1 MKAIGYQP
9 SVGLKVGST
18 PARQS
23 AGPAIAYGDGSGYDA
38 MAKGF
43 GNVLSLV
50 EKEREE
56 DMVADVTAAKNEY
69 DRRISDLLYNEENG
83 LMNRKL
89 VNARGIGKMFEEEE
103 KKIRE
108 EVLPMLPKYEKAHL
122 AFANLADKDAQRNF
136 NNVRNYSLEQKRA
149 YRDVT
154 LTNSINF
161 KMENAQHY
169 YKDPSAVKEQLDAIY
184 TDIRANCESE
194 YGAEWCKMKYDEYE
208 AKAVA
213 SVVETAYSN
222 GDNDAVRSLLNVF
235 GDRVPPSTLNRWRK
249 GLVESDKDEAM
260 LTTAE
265 QIAKEAEYDI
275 TKIDAILS
283 KYDTI
288 EVEEGGSFYKAK
300 EYKDSMQG
308 VRYLYGGNDKNGI
321 DCSAYTQQLAKHM
334 DVEIPRTADAQ
345 CHWAEENGRYR
356 ANDGSYQPQAGDL
369 VFITGTDSRFKPS
382 DNWEESQNPDNMM
395 AYRGVTHVGMIDE
408 NGNITQAGSSKGVG
422 SVPMSAFDG
431 KILGY
436 GTLGST
442 KKKIPLTAQEK
453 QEQRNKVIAI
463 CNQKK
468 AIENERIRQRVESAD
483 DAMWELYQAGVTDPR
498 QFNAVVQRYADDPE
512 VHRQAKR
519 IMAGYIG
526 GSGSGGGKMS
536 RDDEAIIKDNIDTGR
551 YIDEGSLRDA
561 LNKLDLSPAEIRD
574 LVSYYRKSRD
584 NNVGWDSM
592 KKEFQRDISKNEG
605 LWRGAKAAAEDFIQD
620 YIEKNNRQ
628 PSYAQIKDALYK
640 ATVKP
645 ENSMF
650 ANNSDY
656 ADFEKM
662 GISPATM
669 RAMSISNARPNRD
682 GTVTVTYPDGSVA
695 KMNKDEFNARVSRNS

>member
-1 MKAIGYQP
+1 MKAMGYQP
-9 SVGLKVGST
+9 NVGLKVGST

-38 MAKGF
+38 MARGF
-43 GNVLSLV
+43 GTVLSLV

-83 LMNRKL
+83 LMHKKL
-89 VNARGIGKMFEEEE
+89 ANARGIGKTFEEEE
-103 KKIRE
+103 KKIRADI
-108 EVLPMLPKYEKAHL
+108 LPMLPKYEKAHI
-122 AFANLADKDAQRNF
+122 AFANLADKDSQRNF
-136 NNVRNYSLEQKRA
+136 NTVRNYSLEQKKA
-149 YRDVT
+149 YRDVN

-169 YKDPSAVKEQLDAIY
+169 YKDPSAVKEQLEAIY
-184 TDIRANCESE
+184 TDIRANCENE
-194 YGAEWCKMKYDEYE
+194 YGAEWCKSKFDETE
-208 AKAVA
+208 AKVVA

-222 GDNDAVRSLLNVF
+222 GDNDAVRSLINVF

-249 GLVESDKDEAM
+249 GLVESDKDDEI

-265 QIAKEAEYDI
+265 QILQNIGGDI
-275 TKIDAILS
+275 TKLDAEIA
-283 KYDTI
+283 KYDT
-288 EVEEGGSFYKAK
+288 VELDSGGAYYQMKPYFAEMAGTK
-300 EYKDSMQG
+300 
-308 VRYLYGGNDKNGI
+308 YLYGGNGKNGI
-321 DCSAYTQQLAKHM
+321 DCSALTQQAYARAG
-334 DVEIPRTADAQ
+334 EQIPRVA
-345 CHWAEENGRYR
+345 AEQMRYMEQKGRFV
-356 ANDGSYQPQAGDL
+356 ANDGKYTPQAGDL
-369 VFITGTDSRFKPS
+369 VFIVNT
-382 DNWEESQNPDNMM
+382 NPKEKN
-395 AYRGVTHVGMIDE
+395 AYKGVTHVGIMTE
-408 NGNITQAGSSKGVG
+408 NGTIMQAGSSNGVG
-422 SVPMSAFDG
+422 EVPMSAFQG
-431 KILGY
+431 KILGF
-436 GTLGST
+436 GKASSVQRV
-442 KKKIPLTAQEK
+442 PRSAREK
-453 QEQRNKVIAI
+453 QELKNKVLALHA
-463 CNQKK
+463 QDER
-468 AIENERIRQRVESAD
+468 IENERIRQRVESAD
-483 DAMWELYQAGVTDPR
+483 DAMWELYQSGVTDPR
-498 QFNAVVQRYADDPE
+498 QFEAVARRYADDPE
-512 VHRQAKR
+512 VHRQVKR

-526 GSGSGGGKMS
+526 GGRGGGSGSGGSKMS

-561 LNKLDLSPAEIRD
+561 LNKLDLSPAEMRD

-650 ANNSDY
+650 ANNSYY

-669 RAMSISNARPNRD
+669 RAMSISNARPNGD

>member
-1 MKAIGYQP
+1 MEAIGYQP

-18 PARQS
+18 PAVRS

-38 MAKGF
+38 MARGF
-43 GNVLSLV
+43 GAVLSLV

-83 LMNRKL
+83 LMHKKL
-89 VNARGIGKMFEEEE
+89 ANARGIGKTFEEEE
-103 KKIRE
+103 KKIRADI
-108 EVLPMLPKYEKAHL
+108 LPMLPKYEKAHI
-122 AFANLADKDAQRNF
+122 AFANLADKDSQRNF
-136 NNVRNYSLEQKRA
+136 NTVRNYSLEQKKA
-149 YRDVT
+149 YRDVN

-184 TDIRANCESE
+184 TDIRANCENE
-194 YGAEWCKMKYDEYE
+194 YGAEWCRAKYEEYE
-208 AKAVA
+208 AKTVSSA
-213 SVVETAYSN
+213 VETAIAS
-222 GDNDAVRSLLNVF
+222 DDRDAARELISVF
-235 GDRVPPSTLNRWRK
+235 GDRVPPNVLNRYRK
-249 GLVESDKDEAM
+249 GIMDADKDDEM

-265 QIAKEAEYDI
+265 QIYKNIGGDMTKLDAEL
-275 TKIDAILS
+275 A
-283 KYDTI
+283 KYDTAEI
-288 EVEEGGSFYKAK
+288 ATGGTYYKMK
-300 EYKDSMQG
+300 ETYEEYKGTPYDW
-308 VRYLYGGNDKNGI
+308 GGTTKNGI
-321 DCSAYTQQLAKHM
+321 DCSSFTQKAYANAGEQ
-334 DVEIPRTADAQ
+334 IPRTSETQ
-345 CHWAEENGRYR
+345 LHYMEQKGRFVP
-356 ANDGSYQPQAGDL
+356 NDGKYTPQAGDI
-369 VFITGTDSRFKPS
+369 VFITNTNAKFKPT
-382 DNWEESQNPDNMM
+382 DDWAASQDPDKNL
-395 AYRGVTHVGMIDE
+395 AYKGVTHVGIVSE
-408 NGNITQAGSSKGVG
+408 NGTILQAGSSKGV
-422 SVPMSAFDG
+422 SEVPMSAFAG
-431 KILGY
+431 KIMGY
-436 GTLGST
+436 GKAAGVQRVPRS
-442 KKKIPLTAQEK
+442 AREK
-453 QEQRNKVIAI
+453 QELRNKVFALDAQ
-463 CNQKK
+463 NKR
-468 AIENERIRQRVESAD
+468 IENERIQNRVNSAE

-498 QFNAVVQRYADDPE
+498 QFEAIAKRYADDPE
-512 VHRQAKR
+512 TYRKVKR
-519 IMAGYIG
+519 IAANYIG
-526 GSGSGGGKMS
+526 RVSGGGKMS

>member
-9 SVGLKVGST
+9 NVGIKVGST
-18 PARQS
+18 PTRQS

-38 MAKGF
+38 MARGF
-43 GNVLSLV
+43 GTVLSLV

-83 LMNRKL
+83 LMHKKL
-89 VNARGIGKMFEEEE
+89 VNARGIGKTFEEEE
-103 KKIRE
+103 KKIRADI
-108 EVLPMLPKYEKAHL
+108 LPMLPKYEKAHI
-122 AFANLADKDAQRNF
+122 AFANLADKDSQRNF
-136 NNVRNYSLEQKRA
+136 NTVRNYSLEQKKA
-149 YRDVT
+149 YRDVN

-184 TDIRANCESE
+184 TDIRANCENE
-194 YGAEWCKMKYDEYE
+194 YGAEWCKLKFDEIE
-208 AKAVA
+208 AKVVA

-222 GDNDAVRSLLNVF
+222 VDNDAVRSLINVF

-265 QIAKEAEYDI
+265 QIAKEANYDI
-275 TKIDAILS
+275 TKIDAILANH
-283 KYDTI
+283 DTI
-288 EVEEGGSFYKAK
+288 EIEEGGSFYKAK

-308 VRYLYGGNDKNGI
+308 VRYKWGGNDENGI

-422 SVPMSAFDG
+422 AVPMSAFAG
-431 KILGY
+431 KIIGFGSLGM
-436 GTLGST
+436 T

-453 QEQRNKVIAI
+453 QERRNRVLAI

-498 QFNAVVQRYADDPE
+498 QFEAVARRYSDDPE
-512 VHRQAKR
+512 VYRKVKR
-519 IMAGYIG
+519 NMAGYIG
-526 GSGSGGGKMS
+526 GSGGGKMS

-669 RAMSISNARPNRD
+669 RAMSISNARPNGD

>member
-9 SVGLKVGST
+9 NVGLKVGST

-38 MAKGF
+38 MARGF
-43 GNVLSLV
+43 GTVLSLV

-83 LMNRKL
+83 LMHKKL
-89 VNARGIGKMFEEEE
+89 ANARGIGKTFEEEE
-103 KKIRE
+103 QKIRADI
-108 EVLPMLPKYEKAHL
+108 LPMLPKYEKAHI
-122 AFANLADKDAQRNF
+122 AFANLADKDSQRNF
-136 NNVRNYSLEQKRA
+136 NTVRNYSLEQKKA
-149 YRDVT
+149 YRDVN

-184 TDIRANCESE
+184 TDIRANCENE
-194 YGAEWCKMKYDEYE
+194 YGAEWCKSKFDETE
-208 AKAVA
+208 AKVVA

-222 GDNDAVRSLLNVF
+222 GDNDAVRSLINVF

-265 QIAKEAEYDI
+265 QIAKEANYDI
-275 TKIDAILS
+275 TKIDAILANH
-283 KYDTI
+283 DTI
-288 EVEEGGSFYKAK
+288 EIEEGGNYYKAK

-308 VRYLYGGNDKNGI
+308 VRYKWGGNDENGI
-321 DCSAYTQQLAKHM
+321 DCSAYTQQLAHHM
-334 DVEIPRTADAQ
+334 GVEIPRVADAQ
-345 CHWAEENGRYR
+345 CKWAEENGRFR
-356 ANDGSYQPQAGDL
+356 ANDGSYKPQAGDL
-369 VFITGTDSRFKPS
+369 VFIVNTDPK
-382 DNWEESQNPDNMM
+382 NKT
-395 AYRGVTHVGMIDE
+395 AYKNVTHVGMVDE

-422 SVPMSAFDG
+422 SVPMSAFAG
-431 KILGY
+431 KIIGY
-436 GTLGST
+436 GTLGVT
-442 KKKIPLTAQEK
+442 KKKIPLTAKEK
-453 QEQRNKVIAI
+453 QEQRNGVIAI

-468 AIENERIRQRVESAD
+468 AIENERIRQRVDSAD
-483 DAMWELYQAGVTDPR
+483 DAMWELHQSGVTDR
-498 QFNAVVQRYADDPE
+498 GQFEAVARRYADDPE
-512 VHRQAKR
+512 VYRQVKR
-519 IMAGYIG
+519 RMAGYIG

-628 PSYAQIKDALYK
+628 PSYAQIKDTLYK

-695 KMNKDEFNARVSRNS
+695 KMNKDEFNARVGRNS